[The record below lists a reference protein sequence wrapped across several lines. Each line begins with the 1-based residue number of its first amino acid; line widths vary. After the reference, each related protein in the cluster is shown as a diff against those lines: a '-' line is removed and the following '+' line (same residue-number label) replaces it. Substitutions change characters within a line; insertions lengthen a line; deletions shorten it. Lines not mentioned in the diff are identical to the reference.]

1 MPLLFLIFLMQLSL
15 ASGAE
20 MQVGD
25 DVAKPAGAVIC
36 VVDGLG
42 SSYVYPEE
50 RAYTLQ
56 GSPLGRAT
64 LFNLTADGARVAD
77 IRARVPET
85 EKSHCILVTGNLDA
99 EPDFLGPTI
108 FDIARGKGFLCL
120 ALLQRGDFAEML
132 AEQDMVL
139 YSANNSLHE
148 EPTLGARAGAPQELL
163 RLLEAQRDRFGE
175 YSAQGPEAYSQYNQW
190 EIDAACDL
198 LPHLPAQFLMLINLG
213 GVDSAGHYLGSSGYL
228 QVIRDLDAPLGRLK
242 EACQERDAVL
252 LITADHGMAFPDKGK
267 GAHASSPY
275 SRRLESLRIPLAVFG
290 PGIEE
295 INLGGVRFEE
305 EIAPTVLS
313 LLGLPQNLS
322 SSSPPMPLKERYQL
336 EVRGARGSIEL
347 LQKGELLASLPGDED
362 CLFLGLQRGSY
373 TLRSRSGTQ
382 EICING
388 DRVVTLSEKADG
400 HWRQILGVILILAIN
415 LAGIAM
421 IIRIVRREED

>member
-1 MPLLFLIFLMQLSL
+1 MALLFLIFLIQLGL
-15 ASGAE
+15 TSGAPVE
-20 MQVGD
+20 VGD
-25 DVAKPAGAVIC
+25 MAKPSGAVIC

-56 GSPLGRAT
+56 GWPLGRAT

-99 EPDFLGPTI
+99 EPEMLGPTI

-120 ALLQRGDFAEML
+120 ALLQRGDFAGML
-132 AEQDMVL
+132 AEQDIVL

-148 EPTLGARAGAPQELL
+148 EPILGARASAPQELL
-163 RLLEAQRDRFGE
+163 RLLETQRDRFGDYNAE
-175 YSAQGPEAYSQYNQW
+175 GPEAYSQYNRW

-198 LPHLPAQFLMLINLG
+198 LPRLPDKFLMLINLG
-213 GVDSAGHYLGSSGYL
+213 GADSAGHYLGSSGYL
-228 QVIRDLDAPLGRLK
+228 RVIEDLDAPLGKLK
-242 EACQERDAVL
+242 EACLERNAVL
-252 LITADHGMAFPDKGK
+252 LITADHGMSFPDKGK
-267 GAHASSPY
+267 GGHASTTY

-290 PGIEE
+290 PGVEE
-295 INLGGVRFEE
+295 LSLGGIRFEE

-322 SSSPPMPLKERYQL
+322 CSSPPLPLKERYQL

-347 LQKGELLASLPGDED
+347 LQKGEPLASLPGEED
-362 CLFLGLQRGSY
+362 CLFQGLKRGSY
-373 TLRSRSGTQ
+373 TLRSRSGSQ

-388 DRVVTLSEKADG
+388 DRVVTLSEEEDG

-415 LAGIAM
+415 LAGMAM
-421 IIRIVRREED
+421 IIRIVRKKED